1 MFGLRDSRDL
11 AADGGYSRAANQ
23 FRTRART
30 DHNALMGAAQSF
42 EEQPEGYELYNC
54 TLLRRMWSAGV
65 NPVLDDAGNSHPCS
79 TPSHPLF
86 ILVVIMG
93 VSVGC
98 TTCMSCCQLCN
109 VLKNGG
115 DDEGGSVGSRING

>member
-1 MFGLRDSRDL
+1 MRC
-11 AADGGYSRAANQ
+11 DGGYARKQ
-23 FRTRART
+23 RTNFAREHART
-30 DHNALMGAAQSF
+30 THNALMGAAQSF

-65 NPVLDDAGNSHPCS
+65 NPELDDAGNSHPCS

-86 ILVVIMG
+86 ILVVIVG

-98 TTCMSCCQLCN
+98 TTCMSFASSACAE
-109 VLKNGG
+109 K
-115 DDEGGSVGSRING
+115 RRR